1 MNKSNPKTIHLKDYT
16 PTPYLIERVDL
27 DASLKAQ
34 ETQISSRLSI
44 VPNPRSDARQAPL
57 ELDGEAIRLTGIRLN
72 GGELAEE
79 LRHRQRI
86 RRGVPRAQ
94 DPG

>member
-1 MNKSNPKTIHLKDYT
+1 MNKTNPKTIHLKDYT

-27 DASLKAQ
+27 DARLKAQ

-57 ELDGEAIRLTGIRLN
+57 RRPA
-72 GGELAEE
+72 GGRPL
-79 LRHRQRI
+79 
-86 RRGVPRAQ
+86 G
-94 DPG
+94 